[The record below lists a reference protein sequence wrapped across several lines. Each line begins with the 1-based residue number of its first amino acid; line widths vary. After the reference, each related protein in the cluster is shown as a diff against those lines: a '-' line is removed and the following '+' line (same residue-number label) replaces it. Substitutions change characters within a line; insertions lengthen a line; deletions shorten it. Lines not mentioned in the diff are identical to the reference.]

1 MIAIILAVIVVV
13 IVAIT
18 AIAVS
23 KARFHADGT
32 VSSII
37 SWTKYILVSE
47 ASTFTCYGLNKV
59 NAVLAGMF
67 TLLSAVLLNTGFF
80 VASVMQAHDT
90 HVEGMGWMLIALY
103 ALGTIGCIA
112 YSLGFGSHVMN
123 RANSHVVILPPAPAS
138 KCHVL

>member
-13 IVAIT
+13 IVAIIGF
-18 AIAVS
+18 AAK
-23 KARFHADGT
+23 KAMFHADGT
-32 VSSII
+32 APSMIH
-37 SWTKYILVSE
+37 WTKHILVSE

-67 TLLSAVLLNTGFF
+67 LCLSSVLLDTGFF
-80 VASVMQAHDT
+80 IAGVMEAHDT
-90 HVEGMGWMLIALY
+90 QVQGMGWVLIAMY

-123 RANSHVVILPPAPAS
+123 RPN
-138 KCHVL
+138 K

>member
-47 ASTFTCYGLNKV
+47 APTFTCYGLNKT

-67 TLLSAVLLNTGFF
+67 TMLSSVLLHSGFF
-80 VASVMQAHDT
+80 IVGVMEAHGT
-90 HVEGMGWMLIALY
+90 HVEGMGWILVSLY
-103 ALGTIGCIA
+103 YLGTIGCMA

-123 RANSHVVILPPAPAS
+123 RPN
-138 KCHVL
+138 K